1 MPCGICHSC
10 SAMAAQP
17 GAGVTLFPSLSLHP
31 LLSPTVLHRGALGEP
46 SRHYCLF
53 GVKVRPGRRCERKA
67 VKNLS
72 DTPRAAR
79 KLHRGQIR
87 CSAYA
92 WARSRKSMVNASAK
106 QRWRGFRGNTPQGS
120 PDQGRWDHVGSQ
132 SSHTRARACRSRVR
146 NTHKCMPI
154 TRAQRR
160 HGKWGGCTPWALL
173 MRRSLGTGTKTG
185 ECGPSIVPIVTLLL
199 RLRKPERDG
208 ASV

>member
-1 MPCGICHSC
+1 MSCDGCAARGGGHSL
-10 SAMAAQP
+10 S
-17 GAGVTLFPSLSLHP
+17 FPSLHP
-31 LLSPTVLHRGALGEP
+31 LLSPTVLHRGALEEP

-72 DTPRAAR
+72 DPPRAAG

-92 WARSRKSMVNASAK
+92 WVRSRESVVNAPAK
-106 QRWRGFRGNTPQGS
+106 QRWRGFRGNAPQGS

-132 SSHTRARACRSRVR
+132 SSHSCAR
-146 NTHKCMPI
+146 MPI

-173 MRRSLGTGTKTG
+173 MRRSLATGTKMG
-185 ECGPSIVPIVTLLL
+185 ECAPSIVPIVPPL
-199 RLRKPERDG
+199 RLQKPEQDE